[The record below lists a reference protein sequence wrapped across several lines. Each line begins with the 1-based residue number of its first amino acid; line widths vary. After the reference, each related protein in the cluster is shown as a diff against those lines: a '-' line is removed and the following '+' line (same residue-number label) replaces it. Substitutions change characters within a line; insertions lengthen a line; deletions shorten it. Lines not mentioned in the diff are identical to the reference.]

1 MTPQAQGQQEELA
14 QRWQDVATAMWRR
27 AVDQRRDN
35 AGARDAALAQVAA
48 QTAANVLAGHHAP
61 APEDLIY

>member
-1 MTPQAQGQQEELA
+1 
-14 QRWQDVATAMWRR
+14 MWRR

-48 QTAANVLAGHHAP
+48 QTAANVLAGLHAP